1 MFVDTTKAVVH
12 HPGHGSPPRPT
23 DAELSILRVL
33 WKIGPT
39 TVRAVHEV
47 LQAERPVNY
56 TTVLKLL
63 QIMTDKGLVTR
74 DETARSH
81 VYAAAQPEA
90 ETQGSLVRDLLDKA
104 FAGST
109 SRLVMRALEERP
121 ASADELSQLRSLL
134 ERLERR
140 NGS

>member
-1 MFVDTTKAVVH
+1 MG
-12 HPGHGSPPRPT
+12 PPPRPT

-33 WKIGPT
+33 WKIGPA

-56 TTVLKLL
+56 TTALKLL

-74 DETARSH
+74 DESARSH

-121 ASADELSQLRSLL
+121 ASADELSQLRTLL

-140 NGS
+140 GGS

>member
-1 MFVDTTKAVVH
+1 M
-12 HPGHGSPPRPT
+12 PPPPRPT

-33 WKIGPT
+33 WATGPA
-39 TVRAVHEV
+39 TVRTVFEA
-47 LQAERPVNY
+47 LQAERAVNY

-74 DETARSH
+74 DESSRSH
-81 VYAAAQPEA
+81 VYIPAQAEA

-121 ASADELSQLRSLL
+121 ASADELAQLRELL
-134 ERLERR
+134 ARLERG
-140 NGS
+140 NKA

>member
-1 MFVDTTKAVVH
+1 M
-12 HPGHGSPPRPT
+12 PPPPRPT

-33 WKIGPT
+33 WSTGPA
-39 TVRAVHEV
+39 TVRTVFEA

-74 DETARSH
+74 DESARSH
-81 VYAAAQPEA
+81 IYVPVQAEA

-121 ASADELSQLRSLL
+121 ASADELAQLRELL
-134 ERLERR
+134 ARLERR
-140 NGS
+140 SKP

>member
-1 MFVDTTKAVVH
+1 MA
-12 HPGHGSPPRPT
+12 PPPRPT

-33 WKIGPT
+33 WSTGPA
-39 TVRAVHEV
+39 TVRAVHEA

-74 DETARSH
+74 DESTRSH
-81 VYAAAQPEA
+81 VYAPAQAEA

-121 ASADELSQLRSLL
+121 ASADELAQLRELL
-134 ERLERR
+134 GRLERR
-140 NGS
+140 NKA

>member
-1 MFVDTTKAVVH
+1 MA
-12 HPGHGSPPRPT
+12 PPPRPT

-74 DETARSH
+74 DESARSH
-81 VYAAAQPEA
+81 VYCAAQPEA

-121 ASADELSQLRSLL
+121 ASADELSQLRDLL

-140 NGS
+140 SAS